1 MLFKIDFKHI
11 VDMKL
16 GAARRLPKWQN
27 FLYAQ
32 TAPFTKWFV
41 LFFADRH
48 TNLRRSV
55 CDGSVI
61 ALTKLIKVEFGID
74 IEFAD
79 SDENNEVFIGM
90 KDEADV
96 KRMTLGTKTETP
108 ALLGTMKDVLNVDYI
123 VKVPAGTNAET
134 IARISALVGMYNS
147 AGYNYRVETK

>member
-1 MLFKIDFKHI
+1 MLFKLNFKNI

-32 TAPFTKWFV
+32 TKPFDKWFA
-41 LFFADRH
+41 LFLTDRH
-48 TNLRRSV
+48 TNLRRSI

-79 SDENNEVFIGM
+79 SDENNEVFVGM
-90 KDEADV
+90 KNETDV
-96 KRMTLGTKTETP
+96 QRMTVGTKNET
-108 ALLGTMKDVLNVDYI
+108 ATLLGTMKDILNVDYI
-123 VKVPAGTNAET
+123 VKVPVGTDAET
-134 IARISALVGMYNS
+134 IARISSIIGMYNS